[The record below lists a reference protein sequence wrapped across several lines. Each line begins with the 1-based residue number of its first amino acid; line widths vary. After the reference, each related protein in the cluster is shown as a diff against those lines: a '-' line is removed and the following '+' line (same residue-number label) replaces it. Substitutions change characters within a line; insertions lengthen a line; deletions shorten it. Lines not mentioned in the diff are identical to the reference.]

1 MKPFIGYK
9 ISLRVVELKLIDG
22 RSNKNCTSK
31 TVSWCSPQQRDKQKK
46 KGPSRKARN
55 QANQK
60 WFA

>member
-1 MKPFIGYK
+1 MKPFFVYK
-9 ISLRVVELKLIDG
+9 ISMRVVELKLIDE
-22 RSNKNCTSK
+22 RSNENCTSQ

-60 WFA
+60 